1 MKADRHI
8 DHAPLLAITI
18 FSFVSFGWAT
28 ALPAAERIPLRILLT
43 NDDGYDAP
51 GIKAVHSTLVAAG
64 HDVIVIAPAA
74 NQSGSGVRVT
84 TRGMISYKE
93 QAPGIWSV
101 EGSPAD
107 SVIIGL
113 RYLLKDDW
121 PDIVVSGANFGQ
133 NLAYGSSSGTVGAA
147 TIAMYGGLPAIAISV
162 GINPSERNAK
172 PARFPS
178 TLKAF
183 AGAAELTLNII
194 DDLQASRV
202 ENGGLLPEHTI
213 LNVNYPAADP
223 EQIKGVRV
231 VRAGRDIG
239 ARISYEETEQPGR
252 LNIRLE
258 MTDSVPT
265 EGGDSQ
271 FFALGF
277 ATITVLDGDWDAG
290 ELLRATISERLA
302 ISADQ

>member
-8 DHAPLLAITI
+8 DHAPLLAIAI

-28 ALPAAERIPLRILLT
+28 TLPADERTPLRILLT

-64 HDVIVIAPAA
+64 HEVTIIAPAT

-84 TRGMISYKE
+84 TRGIIGYKE
-93 QAPGIWSV
+93 QAPGVWSV

-107 SVIIGL
+107 SVLMAL
-113 RYLLKDDW
+113 RHILKDDW
-121 PDIVVSGANFGQ
+121 PDFVVSGANFGQ

-147 TIAMYGGLPAIAISV
+147 TMAMYAGLPAIAISV
-162 GINPSERNAK
+162 GVNRSEYNAK
-172 PARFPS
+172 PTPFPS

-194 DDLQASRV
+194 DDLQASRAG
-202 ENGGLLPEHTI
+202 NGGLLPEHTL

-231 VRAGRDIG
+231 VQAGRGFG
-239 ARISYEETEQPGR
+239 ARINYEETGQPGR
-252 LNIRLE
+252 LNIRLQLTNSE
-258 MTDSVPT
+258 ST
-265 EGGDSQ
+265 EVGDLQ
-271 FFALGF
+271 FFARGF
-277 ATITVLDGDWDAG
+277 ATISVLDGDWDAG
-290 ELLRATISERLA
+290 ELLRATISERLS
-302 ISADQ
+302 ISGDQ